1 MSNNSWLVNINYVR
15 RYKGTYILLELVRER
30 GRRVTDCYKNKL
42 EESAIE
48 WRDTQYSL
56 SLPTKE

>member
-1 MSNNSWLVNINYVR
+1 MNNQTIIKYEKQYMSNNSWLVNINYVR

-48 WRDTQYSL
+48 
-56 SLPTKE
+56 

>member
-1 MSNNSWLVNINYVR
+1 MNNQTIIKYAMQYMSNNSWLVNINYVR
-15 RYKGTYILLELVRER
+15 RYKGTYILLELVRKR

-48 WRDTQYSL
+48 
-56 SLPTKE
+56 